1 MDTKSIL
8 IGALLIVVAVLG
20 YLYWDSQ
27 HNTILKA
34 PGEKSERTK
43 AMPPTTHET

>member
-1 MDTKSIL
+1 MDAKSIL

-34 PGEKSERTK
+34 PGVEIRKN
-43 AMPPTTHET
+43 